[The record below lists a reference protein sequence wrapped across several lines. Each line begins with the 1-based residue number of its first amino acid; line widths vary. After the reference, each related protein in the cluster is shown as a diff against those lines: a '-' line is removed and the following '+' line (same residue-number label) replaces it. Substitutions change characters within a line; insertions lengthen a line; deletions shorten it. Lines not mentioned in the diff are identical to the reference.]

1 LTHYTDSDGQRRC
14 AYSLSAFLKL
24 QCASTA
30 RQARAFVR
38 GQLRKGYR
46 RVNVGADIAAIA
58 SSSEGASVVLAVR
71 RAIVLST
78 EGASSDDNPHP
89 VFAGARQHVIKGA
102 QNLVPGLRQ
111 GIRHV
116 C

>member
-1 LTHYTDSDGQRRC
+1 M
-14 AYSLSAFLKL
+14 
-24 QCASTA
+24 
-30 RQARAFVR
+30 
-38 GQLRKGYR
+38 
-46 RVNVGADIAAIA
+46 
-58 SSSEGASVVLAVR
+58 VLAVR

>member
-30 RQARAFVR
+30 RQARAFVC

-46 RVNVGADIAAIA
+46 RVNVGADIAGIA

-71 RAIVLST
+71 RAIVLFA